1 MPELQVRVP
10 YDAWG
15 SGEEWEDG
23 HVAVMDDLFTALEE
37 SGLGE
42 DDDPDH
48 QDDHIAF
55 FLSGDDMPSLA
66 QLASDVLAR
75 HGVLARARAVIVDLG
90 SAPDGSDQTE
100 TVVELPAPREA

>member
-10 YDAWG
+10 YTAWG
-15 SGEEWEDG
+15 DGKEWEEG
-23 HVAVMDDLFTALEE
+23 YEAVMDDLFSALEE
-37 SGLGE
+37 TGLGS

-55 FLSGDDMPSLA
+55 FLDGDDVSALA

-75 HGVLARARAVIVDLG
+75 HGVLAHASAVVVDLDADDGDEG
-90 SAPDGSDQTE
+90 SE